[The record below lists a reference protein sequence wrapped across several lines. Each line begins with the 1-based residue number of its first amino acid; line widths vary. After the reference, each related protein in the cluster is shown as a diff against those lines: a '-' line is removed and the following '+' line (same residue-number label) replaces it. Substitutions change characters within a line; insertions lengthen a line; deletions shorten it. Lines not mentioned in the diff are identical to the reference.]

1 MTWIV
6 DVELVDVAPAEPP
19 DVAVVTFDVIYPGET
34 WCRSV
39 VYVAPGVACGD
50 EEAVPR
56 ARDALLALAELEGLP
71 VAFELRLTSEG
82 TTVLDRR
89 VPGRPA

>member
-34 WCRSV
+34 WCRSI
-39 VYVAPGVACGD
+39 VYVAPGATC
-50 EEAVPR
+50 
-56 ARDALLALAELEGLP
+56 
-71 VAFELRLTSEG
+71 
-82 TTVLDRR
+82 
-89 VPGRPA
+89 